1 MHLPKQSTLEIQN
14 KIKALGEQLGFIS
27 VIEERIH
34 ERETYAPIYDAV
46 WYMDLTEYFDL
57 DSLKPLFK
65 HNPKLLDRIKNCLLQ
80 DLKLKE
86 QVPQVKIK
94 SVILPI

>member
-46 WYMDLTEYFDL
+46 WVYG
-57 DSLKPLFK
+57 S
-65 HNPKLLDRIKNCLLQ
+65 DR
-80 DLKLKE
+80 
-86 QVPQVKIK
+86 VF
-94 SVILPI
+94 